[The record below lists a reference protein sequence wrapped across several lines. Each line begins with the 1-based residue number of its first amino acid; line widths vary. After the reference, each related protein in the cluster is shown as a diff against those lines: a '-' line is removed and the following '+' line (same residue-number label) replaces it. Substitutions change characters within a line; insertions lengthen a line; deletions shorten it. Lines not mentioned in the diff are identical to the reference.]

1 MTLADRIID
10 FIRNLAFAGTLPK
23 GIRILNP
30 FQESASVREI
40 SESFYR
46 KYYSDNRPRKLI
58 LGINPGRLGAGSTGI
73 PFTDTKRLQEDCGL
87 SGPEFNTHEP
97 SSVFIYKMIEAFG
110 GPEAFYREYY
120 INSVCPLG
128 FVIHKEKTDRWVN
141 YNYYD
146 SPELFAA
153 VREFALDKL
162 QEQIAWGME
171 TDEVYSLGKKNAKY
185 LRELNKE
192 QGLFQKVVP
201 MDHPRYIVQYKSRQM
216 DAYVDK
222 YLKTLSL

>member
-1 MTLADRIID
+1 MTLADRIIA
-10 FIRNLAFAGTLPK
+10 FNQNLAFTGKLPK

-40 SESFYR
+40 SEGFYR

-73 PFTDTKRLQEDCGL
+73 PFTDTKRLQEVCGL
-87 SGPEFNTHEP
+87 QGPEFNTHEP
-97 SSVFIYKMIEAFG
+97 SSVFIYRMIEAFG
-110 GPEAFYREYY
+110 GPEAFYNEYY

-128 FVIHKEKTDRWVN
+128 FIIHKEKTDRWVN

-153 VREFALDKL
+153 VRDFALEKM
-162 QEQIAWGME
+162 QEQIGWGMQ
-171 TDEVYSLGKKNAKY
+171 TAQVYSLGKKNAKY

-192 QGLFQKVVP
+192 ENLFEKVVP
-201 MDHPRYIVQYKSRQM
+201 LDHPRYIVQYKSRLM
-216 DAYVDK
+216 EVYVDK